1 MEGIGGGGGISS
13 LHVNFNYWL
22 SANIGRVELVVVSA
36 TMVAAVAEVG
46 STTAVVAI
54 WGQ

>member
-36 TMVAAVAEVG
+36 TMVAAVA
-46 STTAVVAI
+46 VVVTGD
-54 WGQ
+54 W